1 MRTAENP
8 SGEESALLEQ
18 ESVLFIQ
25 GLARAN
31 IRDSDAGI
39 KILKNIL
46 MVMVKAKELVGEEE
60 KHLDL
65 IDLHR
70 SLRYVFS
77 SESNKEFSERINNF
91 ISLVSMLHALLDDS
105 DNSYGGKKEAA
116 LTLLKNGRQSFM
128 LELVKDTSNF
138 KKEETLNFFAVGDGA
153 NGYIGDYLSEGA
165 SPTGGVNRATQ
176 LGLAYGNKDYEAH
189 VLDGTNS
196 KPRMFGTRL
205 DADFTTANG
214 FGMEVYN
221 ESDVIQARQVGAQD
235 DFDFYGYGPRPAKR
249 VGFEDRT
256 FAGVPSFGDGDMG
269 IAESHRQRMMN
280 DGEATAIKG
289 SFSSTFKE
297 RYNFYSSQSAS
308 ATELHRIVS
317 QAYLGLPLT
326 EGNLKKIIYTDL
338 PFPFG
343 FVCFRPYMTY
353 RMGSGILAV
362 KGNSTGETLIGHA
375 NFMLGDDP
383 VQKMHIGVSKT
394 QL

>member
-1 MRTAENP
+1 
-8 SGEESALLEQ
+8 
-18 ESVLFIQ
+18 
-25 GLARAN
+25 
-31 IRDSDAGI
+31 
-39 KILKNIL
+39 
-46 MVMVKAKELVGEEE
+46 
-60 KHLDL
+60 
-65 IDLHR
+65 
-70 SLRYVFS
+70 
-77 SESNKEFSERINNF
+77 
-91 ISLVSMLHALLDDS
+91 
-105 DNSYGGKKEAA
+105 
-116 LTLLKNGRQSFM
+116 
-128 LELVKDTSNF
+128 
-138 KKEETLNFFAVGDGA
+138 
-153 NGYIGDYLSEGA
+153 
-165 SPTGGVNRATQ
+165 
-176 LGLAYGNKDYEAH
+176 
-189 VLDGTNS
+189 
-196 KPRMFGTRL
+196 
-205 DADFTTANG
+205 
-214 FGMEVYN
+214 MEVYN